1 MVELLET
8 PGRDHHED
16 LLQNPCERG
25 GEKEKKKRKNKKKK
39 KKKSSP
45 FNDSEVAAAAAA
57 DKLSKTSSP
66 EQLAQAS

>member
-25 GEKEKKKRKNKKKK
+25 GEKKEKKKKK

-45 FNDSEVAAAAAA
+45 FNDSEVAAAAA

>member
-8 PGRDHHED
+8 PGSDHHED

-25 GEKEKKKRKNKKKK
+25 WKKKKK

-45 FNDSEVAAAAAA
+45 FNDSEVVAAAD

-66 EQLAQAS
+66 EQLAQGS

>member
-8 PGRDHHED
+8 PGSDHHGD

-25 GEKEKKKRKNKKKK
+25 WKKKKKKKK

-45 FNDSEVAAAAAA
+45 FNNSEVAAAT